1 MFTKQLLFD
10 FFPLITALTA
20 MIVSQTTKL
29 TIFLIKQNYKFT
41 FSSLLSAGGMPSTH
55 SSLITS
61 IAISIGLTNGF
72 SSSEFFLAVILSLV
86 VIYDAQGIRHSVGE
100 HAKILNKYVLKNQK
114 KVNEYIGHTVT
125 EVSVGIIIGIITALA
140 MYKLIIL

>member
-1 MFTKQLLFD
+1 
-10 FFPLITALTA
+10 
-20 MIVSQTTKL
+20 
-29 TIFLIKQNYKFT
+29 
-41 FSSLLSAGGMPSTH
+41 MPSTH

-140 MYKLIIL
+140 MYKLIILYILKQ